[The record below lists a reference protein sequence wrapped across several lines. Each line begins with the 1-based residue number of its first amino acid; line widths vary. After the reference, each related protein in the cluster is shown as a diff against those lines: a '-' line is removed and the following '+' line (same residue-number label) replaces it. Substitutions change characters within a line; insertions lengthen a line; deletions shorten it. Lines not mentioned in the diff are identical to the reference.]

1 LTGNVPIGDPVQCS
15 PHARGSGPDSV
26 KVAASA
32 AGPPAITWSDCKFDR
47 FREVTHMRLLT
58 TAVLGVLLA
67 CRTSAMPAPGAG
79 WTRVDGKTLA
89 GELAQ
94 PRDSSR
100 LVIVDVREPEL
111 FRKAHLP
118 GAVNLPYPGAK
129 ERAPVELDPASDI
142 VLVCHSGPMGDEV
155 AAILAARHFP
165 RVRNLAGGMRDWSG
179 PLEPGS

>member
-1 LTGNVPIGDPVQCS
+1 MA
-15 PHARGSGPDSV
+15 ARVGG
-26 KVAASA
+26 A
-32 AGPPAITWSDCKFDR
+32 PAIARSDCKFDR

-67 CRTSAMPAPGAG
+67 CRTSATPAPGAG

-118 GAVNLPYPGAK
+118 GAVNLPYPGAR

-155 AAILAARHFP
+155 AAILAARHFR
-165 RVRNLAGGMRDWSG
+165 RVRNLAGGMRDWAG